1 MAQPPPVL
9 PFTADDYL
17 RWEAGQPEK
26 HEYVRGETFAMGG
39 ASRRHVTISLN
50 VASALDEALDG
61 TPCRAYMADM
71 KVQAAEDEAYF
82 YPDVLVTCDP
92 ADHRA
97 DQFKRAPKLIVE
109 VLSPATAAYDR
120 GDKFAACRRIA
131 SLQEFV
137 LIDPDT
143 RRIEHYQRTQGN
155 RSPCQALDGISRASA
170 KRRKT
175 TSRNCGSTSSTAS
188 ASYTCWATPAMTAFD
203 WSIWKLSVP
212 TRTSTAT

>member
-1 MAQPPPVL
+1 MALPQP
-9 PFTADDYL
+9 TAPCTAEDYL
-17 RWEAGQPEK
+17 RWEADQPDK
-26 HEYVRGETFAMGG
+26 HEYFHGETFAMGG
-39 ASRRHVTISLN
+39 ASRRHVTVSLN

-61 TPCRAYMADM
+61 TPCRAYMAHM

-97 DQFKRAPKLIVE
+97 DQYMRSPRLIVE

-120 GDKFAACRRIA
+120 GDKFAAYRRIA

-143 RRIEHYQRTQGN
+143 QRIEHYRRTQG
-155 RSPCQALDGISRASA
+155 
-170 KRRKT
+170 KRWELQEIEAEQPLQLQCLEVEIAWQRVFH
-175 TSRNCGSTSSTAS
+175 NV
-188 ASYTCWATPAMTAFD
+188 D
-203 WSIWKLSVP
+203 
-212 TRTSTAT
+212 